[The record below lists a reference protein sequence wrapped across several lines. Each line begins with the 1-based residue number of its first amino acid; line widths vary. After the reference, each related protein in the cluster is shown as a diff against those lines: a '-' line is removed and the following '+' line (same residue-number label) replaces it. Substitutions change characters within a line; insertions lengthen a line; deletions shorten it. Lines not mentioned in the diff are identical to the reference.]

1 MQDGRISKAMIK
13 SFRDHTPTIPESAFV
28 AETALVMGDVTLGER
43 CGVWPGA
50 VIRGDFARI
59 EIGNGTIIEDNVVVH
74 TGSEMQIGENV
85 IVGHGAVVHCRRIG
99 NNSLIANNATV
110 LDDSEVGSFCVI
122 GAGAVVSPGM
132 VIPDRSLVFGVPAK
146 IAGDVKPHQLARLER
161 GNAAYLEMFEQ
172 YRKDGI

>member
-1 MQDGRISKAMIK
+1 MIK
-13 SFRDHTPTIPESAFV
+13 TFRNITPTVPASAFV
-28 AETALVMGDVTLGER
+28 AESALVMGQGTLGED

-50 VIRGDFARI
+50 VIRGDFAHI
-59 EIGNGTIIEDNVVVH
+59 HIGAGTIIEDNVVVH
-74 TGSEMQIGENV
+74 TGQEMHIGENV
-85 IVGHGAVVHCRRIG
+85 IVGHGAVIHCRSIG

-110 LDDSEVGSFCVI
+110 LDDAEVGSFCII

-146 IAGDVKPHQLARLER
+146 IAGEVKPKQMARLQK
-161 GNAAYLEMFEQ
+161 GNASYLSMFEQ

>member
-1 MQDGRISKAMIK
+1 MIK
-13 SFRDHTPTIPESAFV
+13 TFRNITPTIPASAFV
-28 AETALVMGDVTLGER
+28 AESALVMGQVTLGED

-50 VIRGDFARI
+50 VIRGDFAHI
-59 EIGNGTIIEDNVVVH
+59 HIGAGTIIEDNVVVH
-74 TGSEMQIGENV
+74 TGQEMHIGENV
-85 IVGHGAVVHCRRIG
+85 IVGHGAVIHCRSIG

-110 LDDSEVGSFCVI
+110 LDDAEVGSFCII

-146 IAGDVKPHQLARLER
+146 IAGEVKPKQMARLQK
-161 GNAAYLEMFEQ
+161 GNASYLSMFEQ